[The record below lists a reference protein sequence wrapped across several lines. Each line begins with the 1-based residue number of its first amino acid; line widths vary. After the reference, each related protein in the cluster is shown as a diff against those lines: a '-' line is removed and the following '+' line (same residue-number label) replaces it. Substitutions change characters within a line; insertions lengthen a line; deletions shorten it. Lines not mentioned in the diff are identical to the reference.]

1 MPPSG
6 GPVDTVPP
14 KIVATYPEPNT
25 INFSDN
31 KITLEFD
38 KYVEET
44 SVEGSVFISPSLGL
58 LEFDWSGKKVEIRF
72 LEKLRPN
79 MTYVV
84 NIGTDVVDL
93 RNRNRMEKAYSL
105 AFSTGESID
114 SGSISGQVYD
124 EHPEGVM
131 VFAYH
136 LDSLT
141 RKTIDPSVD
150 KADYLTQSGRT
161 GSFSLTHLGLGPYRL
176 FAIRDEYKNLLYDV
190 GVDQIGMYRED
201 VVIDSVRPSFGNVNF
216 QLTKEDTTRP
226 QLFTATAP
234 NRSHVVLH
242 FSKPLDPRRFHS
254 EAFSIVDSLTGEHVQ
269 TRNGF
274 VDLQN
279 RSSVVLVTS
288 DQKPEVG
295 YRVTVD
301 SVFDTTGNAINSK
314 LNSAKF
320 EGASVP
326 DTLAP
331 RIVALSVRDSAR
343 QVPLDVRIE
352 VRFDDVV
359 RQQEVEKAFS
369 LFDSSGVRIGGTFQ
383 WETSAA
389 VEFVP
394 GAELQSKAWYRLR
407 LPLGSIIDLAGNRGR
422 DSVIVIHFETVDK
435 DQFGSLEG
443 EVVDETGRQVSTTP
457 SAGKLQAPII
467 VRAKGIIGKDRGAY
481 EARLLGPGKF
491 QIPEITEGSYIVSA
505 FRDDDNNGT
514 YSYGRPFPFQPS
526 ELFAFY
532 PDTVKVRA
540 RWPVEGVVLRLR

>member
-14 KIVATYPEPNT
+14 KIVATYPEPNSVS
-25 INFSDN
+25 FSDN
-31 KITLEFD
+31 KILLEFD

-72 LEKLRPN
+72 LEKLRSN
-79 MTYVV
+79 TTYVV
-84 NIGTDVVDL
+84 NIGTDVVDI
-93 RNRNRMEKAYSL
+93 RNRNRMDKAYSL
-105 AFSTGESID
+105 AFSTGRSID
-114 SGSISGQVYD
+114 SGSVSGQVYD

-131 VFAYH
+131 IFAYH

-141 RKTIDPSVD
+141 RKTVDPSAD
-150 KADYLTQSGRT
+150 KPDYLTQSGKI
-161 GSFSLTHLGLGPYRL
+161 GSFSLTHLSLGLYRL
-176 FAIRDEYKNLLYDV
+176 FALRDEYKNLLYDV

-216 QLTKEDTTRP
+216 QLTKEDTIRP

-254 EAFSIVDSLTGEHVQ
+254 DAFSIVDTLTSEHVQ
-269 TRNGF
+269 TRDGF

-279 RSSVVLVTS
+279 PPSLVLVTS
-288 DQKPEVG
+288 DQKPQVG

-301 SVFDTTGNAINSK
+301 SVFDTTGNALDSK
-314 LNSAKF
+314 LNSATF
-320 EGASVP
+320 EGASMP
-326 DTLAP
+326 DTVAP

-343 QVPLDVRIE
+343 RVALDGRIE
-352 VRFDDVV
+352 VRFDDAV

-369 LFDSSGVRIGGTFQ
+369 LFDSSGMRVGGTFH

-394 GAELQSKAWYRLR
+394 RTELQSKAWYRLR
-407 LPLGSIIDLAGNRGR
+407 LPLSSMIDLAGNRGK
-422 DSVIVIHFETVDK
+422 DSALVIHFETVDRN
-435 DQFGSLEG
+435 QFGSVEG
-443 EVVDETGRQVSTTP
+443 EVVDETRGQVPTNPLGT
-457 SAGKLQAPII
+457 GLRAPII
-467 VRAKGIIGKDRGAY
+467 VRASGLVAKDRGTY
-481 EARLLGPGKF
+481 EARVLGPGKF
-491 QIPEITEGSYIVSA
+491 QIPEIAEGSYVLSA
-505 FRDDDNNGT
+505 FRDDDNNGK
-514 YSYGRPFPFQPS
+514 YSYGKPFPFRPS

-532 PDTVKVRA
+532 PDTIKVRA
-540 RWPVEGVVLRLR
+540 RWPVEGIVIRLR